1 MSLMLMAQ
9 AFGVQVG
16 NASRK
21 LVLLKLAD
29 HANDQGEC
37 WPSYQYIADQCEM
50 SKRSAMR
57 HIESLCAE
65 GLIERRTRKGPKGNS
80 TNVYLIALGSDNLS
94 PPSESVTPPGDTM
107 SPHSDTV
114 SPPPSDTVSPGISH
128 SFESVSEPVTEPKDS
143 VGKPDIAAEAIAYL
157 NQKAGRNF
165 RVVPSSTKLIRA
177 RAKEGATLREI
188 MAVIDRKCGE
198 WLGDRN
204 REQYLR
210 PATLFNAEKFNN
222 YLGQIGTPVPAGGTH
237 DENKTSWPGSGN
249 GGDELTRQLTDLEYA
264 RENF

>member
-37 WPSYQYIADQCEM
+37 WPSYQYIADQCEI
-50 SKRSAMR
+50 SRRSAMD
-57 HIESLCAE
+57 HIEELCNS
-65 GLIERRTRKGPKGNS
+65 GFIQKRTRKGPKGNAS
-80 TNVYLIALGSDNLS
+80 NVYVVTLRGENSAPPSANPA
-94 PPSESVTPPGDTM
+94 PPSENAA
-107 SPHSDTV
+107 
-114 SPPPSDTVSPGISH
+114 PPPSANPAPGISH
-128 SFESVSEPVTEPKDS
+128 SFESVTESKDS
-143 VGKPDIAAEAIAYL
+143 VGQPDIAAEAIAYL

-165 RVVPSSTKLIRA
+165 RAVPSSTKLIRA
-177 RAKEGATLREI
+177 RAKEGATLWDF
-188 MAVIDRKCGE
+188 MAVIDRKCAE
-198 WLGDRN
+198 WLGDAN

-222 YLGQIGTPVPAGGTH
+222 YLGQIGTPVPAGGAH
-237 DENKTSWPGSGN
+237 DGNHTSWPGSGTN
-249 GGDELTRQLTDLEYA
+249 GDELTRQLTDLEYA
-264 RENF
+264 REHF